1 MKIEYHDGDVVNL
14 QFEEKLHSY
23 TVGEKPD
30 LKVIPSVT
38 QTMDVISKPGLIPW
52 ALKEGS
58 EWLAG
63 NLFFDRETKHDG
75 GVKHLFHT
83 KGKGLDFLV
92 KGIKGAYKNTST
104 SAINIGMVTHEWV
117 EKAIK
122 WKLGQGEAPKM
133 PIQEQAQTSIE
144 AFRAW
149 VADNEIEWHSAERKV
164 YHRKYEYA
172 GTVDA
177 VATINGEYCVV
188 DWKTSKAI
196 YPEYY
201 LQVAAYAKALE
212 DMEGT
217 PIDTAYI
224 LRCDKNNGK
233 FQFVKSDDLEADFQ
247 AFRAAQILRQRLKT
261 VGRKRK
267 KKK

>member
-1 MKIEYHDGDVVNL
+1 MKIDYHDGEVIELMFDDR
-14 QFEEKLHSY
+14 LHSY
-23 TVGEKPD
+23 KIDSPESEIV
-30 LKVIPSVT
+30 PSVT

-52 ALKEGS
+52 ALKEGV

-63 NLFFDRETKHDG
+63 NLFFDRETKH
-75 GVKHLFHT
+75 KHIFHT
-83 KGKGLDFLV
+83 KGKGIDILS
-92 KGIKGAYKNTST
+92 KGIKGAYKGTSK

-117 EKAIK
+117 EQAIK
-122 WKLGQGEAPKM
+122 WKLGHGEAPTM
-133 PIQEQAQTSIE
+133 PKLEPARKSIE
-144 AFRAW
+144 AFRSW
-149 VADNEIEWHSAERKV
+149 VAENEIEWHSAERKV
-164 YHRKYEYA
+164 YHRKYKYA

-217 PIDTAYI
+217 SIDTAYI
-224 LRCDKNNGK
+224 LRCDKSNGK
-233 FQFVKSDDLEADFQ
+233 FQFVKSDDLEADFH
-247 AFRAAQILRQRLKT
+247 AFRAAQVLRQRLKSL
-261 VGRKRK
+261 GRKRK
-267 KKK
+267 PCKK

>member
-1 MKIEYHDGDVVNL
+1 MKIEYHDGQVVHLSFN
-14 QFEEKLHSY
+14 EAIHAY
-23 TVGEKPD
+23 TVGEDPD
-30 LKVIPSVT
+30 LKAIASVT
-38 QTMDVISKPGLIPW
+38 QTMDVISKPALIPW

-63 NLFFDRETKHDG
+63 NLFFDRETKN
-75 GVKHLFHT
+75 KHIFHT
-83 KGKGLDFLV
+83 KGKGIDFLV
-92 KGIKGAYKNTST
+92 KGIKGAYRNTST

-117 EKAIK
+117 ERAIK
-122 WKLGQGEAPKM
+122 WKLGQGEAPTM
-133 PIQEQAQTSIE
+133 PVQEQAQTSIE
-144 AFRAW
+144 AFRSW
-149 VADNEIEWHSAERKV
+149 VAENEIEWHSAERKV
-164 YHRKYEYA
+164 YHREYEYA

-212 DMEGT
+212 DMEGK

-224 LRCDKNNGK
+224 LRCDKNTGK

-247 AFRAAQILRQRLKT
+247 AFRCAQILRQRLKT

-267 KKK
+267 KK